1 MASDNGVTF
10 QPIFKGQKTNNPE
23 EIAELA
29 IAGAEYDSDYLLSHG
44 GSWSDPFTG
53 QQIGQ
58 SLDWSGVTEMKT
70 QVPGTNIWVRA
81 AGAPSDLFDEGGQR
95 IGDPMVAAD
104 IKTPAE
110 GMSKEE
116 ILDIAGRVA
125 IVNTFQQD
133 RVALIE
139 QYGDYFLEEVGTD
152 IIGGSVSKL
161 DELRYNTRGYDL
173 LTSGTPSSYR
183 DEDYMSVDDAAMA
196 TSAGNAMSLDMMKS
210 NLEVYGTLVGPYDKQ
225 YHEAAGMLSSSTATV
240 NPSTTSTPGSVTLNT
255 NEPGATA
262 IEEESA
268 TSIVRDIL
276 TTYGLEDLLKDESL
290 NLIETWVAS
299 QDPAA
304 VWGKIRQSETYKGRF
319 PGMEALSKAGRAISE
334 STYIELERGYTEV
347 MKQAGIDS
355 EFYDDYSDF
364 GSLIGGDVSVEELRS
379 RVALASEASLATTP
393 EVKNALKEWYGI
405 SDEDITAYYLDPER
419 ATNIFEMREQLGSAR
434 IGGIAAETGFGSVTQ
449 QTAEGLRAAGVSET
463 EARRGFQAIGQ
474 STLAEETA
482 GDVGDITRKELV
494 GAQFGTEQD
503 AARKVEERRQ
513 RRLAQFAKQGGPALT
528 QGGYIGLGE
537 AQ

>member
-29 IAGAEYDSDYLLSHG
+29 IAGAEYDSDYLLSKG

-58 SLDWSGVTEMKT
+58 SLDWSGVAEMKT

-95 IGDPMVAAD
+95 IGDPMVADD

-152 IIGGSVSKL
+152 IVGKSVSKL

-173 LTSGTPSSYR
+173 LTSGVPSSYR

-196 TSAGNAMSLDMMKS
+196 TSAGSSMSLEMMKS
-210 NLEVYGTLVGPYDKQ
+210 NLEVYGTLSGPLP
-225 YHEAAGMLSSSTATV
+225 LSESMSGTPGSGT
-240 NPSTTSTPGSVTLNT
+240 PGSGTPGSVTLNT
-255 NEPGATA
+255 NESGATA
-262 IEEESA
+262 IEEDSA

-290 NLIETWVAS
+290 NLIDTWVVS
-299 QDPAA
+299 QDAAA

-334 STYIELERGYTEV
+334 STYIELERGYTQV

-482 GDVGDITRKELV
+482 GDMGDITRKELV

-513 RRLAQFAKQGGPALT
+513 RRLAQFAQQGGPALT

>member
-1 MASDNGVTF
+1 MASDDNGVTF
-10 QPIFKGQKTNNPE
+10 TPIFKGQKTNNPE

-29 IAGAEYDSDYLLSHG
+29 IAGAEYDPVYLLSHG
-44 GSWSDPFTG
+44 GSWQDPFTG

-58 SLDWSGVTEMKT
+58 SLDWSGVAEMKT
-70 QVPGTNIWVRA
+70 QVPGTNIWVRS

-95 IGDPMVAAD
+95 MGDVMATAD

-125 IVNTFQQD
+125 IVNTFQPD

-152 IIGGSVSKL
+152 IVGKSVSKL
-161 DELRYNTRGYDL
+161 DELRHTITGGDL
-173 LTSGTPSSYR
+173 LTGGVPSSFR
-183 DEDYMSVDDAAMA
+183 DEDYVSVDDRAMA
-196 TSAGNAMSLDMMKS
+196 TTAGNSMSLAMMRS
-210 NLEVYGTLVGPYDKQ
+210 NLEVYGTLSGP
-225 YHEAAGMLSSSTATV
+225 LPSSQSM
-240 NPSTTSTPGSVTLNT
+240 SGTSGSVTPGSVTLNT
-255 NEPGATA
+255 NESGATA
-262 IEEESA
+262 IEEDSA

-290 NLIETWVAS
+290 NLIDTWVAS

-304 VWGKIRQSETYKGRF
+304 VWGKVRQSETYKGRF

-334 STYIELERGYTEV
+334 STYIELERGYTGV

-393 EVKNALKEWYGI
+393 EVREALKEWYGI

-482 GDVGDITRKELV
+482 GDMGDITRKELV

-513 RRLAQFAKQGGPALT
+513 RRLAQFAQQGGPALT

>member
-1 MASDNGVTF
+1 MASDDNGVTF
-10 QPIFKGQKTNNPE
+10 TPIFKGQKTNNPE

-29 IAGAEYDSDYLLSHG
+29 IAGAEYDSEYLLSRG

-58 SLDWSGVTEMKT
+58 SLDWSGVAEMKT

-95 IGDPMVAAD
+95 MGDVMATAD

-125 IVNTFQQD
+125 IVNTFQPD
-133 RVALIE
+133 RLALIE

-152 IIGGSVSKL
+152 IVGKSVSKL
-161 DELRYNTRGYDL
+161 DELRHTSTGGDL
-173 LTSGTPSSYR
+173 LTGGVPSSYR
-183 DEDYMSVDDAAMA
+183 DEDYVSVDDDAMA
-196 TSAGNAMSLDMMKS
+196 TTAGNSMSLAMMRS
-210 NLEVYGTLVGPYDKQ
+210 NLEVYGNLSGP
-225 YHEAAGMLSSSTATV
+225 LPSSQSM
-240 NPSTTSTPGSVTLNT
+240 SGTSGLDTSGSGTPGSGTPGSVTLNT
-255 NEPGATA
+255 NESGATA
-262 IEEESA
+262 IEEDSA

-334 STYIELERGYTEV
+334 STYIELERGYTQV

-513 RRLAQFAKQGGPALT
+513 RRLAQFAQQGGPALT